1 MDRRQALC
9 SVGVGLLGLYGC
21 ARLPTFQAA
30 LTQGGFEL
38 KRSDIDEALLAE
50 GGVRVRAVDL
60 SEDIALMQHDD
71 GILQA
76 LGMTC
81 SHLGCQVRP
90 GGGFLVCPCHG
101 STFDL
106 RGEVVRGPAQ
116 RALNRYIVT
125 EKNGRI
131 TIYAS
136 TR

>member
-9 SVGVGLLGLYGC
+9 NVGVGLLGLYGC
-21 ARLPTFQAA
+21 AGLPTFQAA

-125 EKNGRI
+125 EKDGRI

>member
-21 ARLPTFQAA
+21 AGLPTFQAA
-30 LTQGGFEL
+30 LIQGGFEL

-81 SHLGCQVRP
+81 SHLGCQVRL

>member
-21 ARLPTFQAA
+21 AGLPTFQAG
-30 LTQGGFEL
+30 LIQGGFEL
-38 KRSDIDEALLAE
+38 KRSDIDQALLAE